1 VTVIASGKT
10 PGKVKTA
17 GKMKASAEDQNPI
30 GARPSPFKKPP
41 LELGPNEGRGVTRAP
56 SHRKAS
62 LEYALL
68 GLIAE
73 MPEASGYD
81 IAKMF
86 ELSMEHYWYAL
97 PTQIYPTLER
107 MEEFGLIKG
116 REVIQHVRPNKRVY
130 SITNAG
136 ERVMLEWLESP
147 FEGLR
152 LKFAPLLRCRFLGHL
167 GADGAREILEEERR
181 SWANKLKLYRD
192 IEEGYFA
199 DNRGY
204 HNVNQMFSMFT
215 LRRGI
220 DWMEEN
226 IRWCDWAIAE
236 VERNRGLFPAQNT
249 RARLKPLVPFDPE
262 AYREM
267 RGSVSNEPRRRS
279 GLREVH
285 ARPAARKAKPAS
297 RE

>member
-1 VTVIASGKT
+1 MTT
-10 PGKVKTA
+10 PGS
-17 GKMKASAEDQNPI
+17 GGSRGKASRAATVKARGQRKKLV
-30 GARPSPFKKPP
+30 GARPRPFKKLP
-41 LELGPNEGRGVTRAP
+41 LELGANEGRGFTRAP
-56 SHRKAS
+56 SNRKAS

-86 ELSMEHYWYAL
+86 ELSMEHYWHAS

-116 REVIQHVRPNKRVY
+116 REVIQRDRPNKRVY

-167 GADGAREILEEERR
+167 GPDGARAILEEERR
-181 SWANKLKLYRD
+181 SWANKLKFYRD
-192 IEEGYFA
+192 IEKNYFA
-199 DNRGY
+199 DKRGY
-204 HNVNQMFSMFT
+204 HNVNAMFSMFT

-226 IRWCDWAIAE
+226 IRWCDWAIGE

-249 RARLKPLVPFDPE
+249 RARLKPLIPFVP
-262 AYREM
+262 
-267 RGSVSNEPRRRS
+267 
-279 GLREVH
+279 
-285 ARPAARKAKPAS
+285 
-297 RE
+297 